1 MRTLSDWLSHAA
13 TTTDPLGRET
23 CLDEAEIQAVRQQL
37 IEKYR
42 GNLRAY
48 SQSAT
53 ATALALGFKFI
64 KLKPSSTAAQLQ

>member
-1 MRTLSDWLSHAA
+1 MKEELP
-13 TTTDPLGRET
+13 TTQTDSTDPIV
-23 CLDEAEIQAVRQQL
+23 AEIHAVRQQL